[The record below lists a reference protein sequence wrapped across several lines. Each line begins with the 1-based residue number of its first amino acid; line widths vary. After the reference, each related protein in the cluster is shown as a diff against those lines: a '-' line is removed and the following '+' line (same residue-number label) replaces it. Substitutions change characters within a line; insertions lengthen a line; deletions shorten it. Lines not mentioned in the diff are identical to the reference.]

1 MRDNICIYCSPEDRA
16 RLERLVADRNAPR
29 KVVWRAEIV
38 LATAE
43 GLGTMAVMLRT
54 GKPPEGFEPLRGVVG
69 NQEGGQVV
77 SKLIVASHE
86 IHQRLPRDLVDA
98 QRLDINSTIEF
109 SIHGHASYLRQETKE
124 KVPGLMADRKILSM

>member
-1 MRDNICIYCSPEDRA
+1 MRDSICIYCSPEDRA

-43 GLGTMAVMLRT
+43 GLGTMART
-54 GKPPEGFEPLRGVVG
+54 GEPPEGFEPLRGVVG

-98 QRLDINSTIEF
+98 QRLDINSTGEP
-109 SIHGHASYLRQETKE
+109 L
-124 KVPGLMADRKILSM
+124 LMA